1 MDYKR
6 FKVYKRRKID
16 YLYNDDS
23 NLAFGN
29 FNRGLCNILYFIHR
43 KVIIMKFVLGIF
55 LLICAIAD
63 GYYGV
68 VNYQEGRHKL
78 AYFGFCLAV
87 ICAITGVVDI
97 ISAVRG

>member
-1 MDYKR
+1 MDCKR
-6 FKVYKRRKID
+6 LTFHERRKID

-29 FNRGLCNILYFIHR
+29 FNRCLCNILYFIHR

-68 VNYQEGRHKL
+68 VSYQEGRHKW
-78 AYFGFCLAV
+78 AYFDFCLAV
-87 ICAITGVVDI
+87 ICAIAGAADI
-97 ISAVRG
+97 IFAVRG